1 MIFLEETSINI
12 TQTIIDTI
20 NTIFSNIFSSVD
32 NNLYSILDNV
42 TFINTD
48 ILNSPY
54 FSDIFGT
61 STTNGIL
68 LVANSLIVGFVLY
81 YCIKLMLSN
90 FGITES
96 ERPIVFIFKLVF
108 FAICMN
114 SSFFICEQLIFFNST
129 ISSTIISIGEDLFCN
144 TISFSSLVEKLNSII
159 YIEENSLNIFSIDG
173 ILKSIISIS
182 FLNLTFSY
190 SIRYIMLKVL
200 ILISPFAILCL
211 SLPNSSNFFKSWLK
225 CFLSMLFMQILVS
238 FILVVVFSLDFK
250 TNSIFSK
257 FLLCGGIFT
266 LIKANSYIRDFMGGL
281 STDFSTGISSLTSFI
296 KN

>member
-1 MIFLEETSINI
+1 MIILDETSTNI
-12 TQTIIDTI
+12 TQVIIDTI

-32 NNLYSILDNV
+32 NNLYSILDNI
-42 TFINTD
+42 TFINTN
-48 ILNSPY
+48 ILDSPY
-54 FSDIFGT
+54 FNNIFGT

-68 LVANSLIVGFVLY
+68 LVANSLIIGFILY

-90 FGITES
+90 FGITEA
-96 ERPIVFIFKLVF
+96 ERPISFIFKLIF

-114 SSFFICEQLIFFNST
+114 SSFFICEQLIFFNSA
-129 ISSTIISIGEDLFCN
+129 ISSAVISIGEDLFST

-200 ILISPFAILCL
+200 VLILPFAILCL

-225 CFLSMLFMQILVS
+225 CFLSMLFIQILVS
-238 FILVVVFSLDFK
+238 LILVIIFSLDFK
-250 TNSIFSK
+250 SNNIFSK

-266 LIKANSYIRDFMGGL
+266 LIKANSYVREFMGGL
-281 STDFSTGISSLTSFI
+281 SMDFATGISSI
-296 KN
+296 KNLITN